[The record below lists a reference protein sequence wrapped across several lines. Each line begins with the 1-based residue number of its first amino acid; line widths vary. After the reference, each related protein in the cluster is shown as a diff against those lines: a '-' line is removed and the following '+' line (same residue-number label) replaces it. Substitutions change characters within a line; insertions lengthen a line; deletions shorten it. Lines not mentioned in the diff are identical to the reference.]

1 MSHPAYSLVQ
11 ERQLNLLG
19 VNARMLRH
27 NSSGAIILHLAN
39 DEPNFTFAVGFA
51 TTPADDTGVAHIL
64 EHMVLA
70 GSERFPVKDP
80 FFEMVKGS
88 VAGFINAI
96 TWPDRTIYPFATDH
110 PGDYLNLMHV
120 YLDAVF
126 RPRLTRETFD
136 QEAWHLEPG
145 DTPGTLRYRGV
156 VFNEMKG
163 AAADPDRALDRTQ
176 TVALLHDTPY
186 RFDSGGDPGAIPGL
200 SYENLRAF
208 HHDHYHPSRARFL
221 LHGDVPL
228 EESLTLIAGYL
239 DGVAPLPPLPLP
251 NHPTPFT
258 GPRGAHG
265 RYPADA
271 KGKAMAVMAWALP
284 EIASLG
290 ELLAW
295 ELFER
300 VLIGTPAA
308 PLRRALLDAN
318 LGEAFIGDFSDE
330 SRTASFEVGL
340 RGVAPEQTEAVHA
353 LVLAELARIAEAGIN
368 DDDVLAARNRL
379 EFSMREL
386 DAWGGQR
393 GLAIGLSLMGRWFH
407 GHDPLAEIDFDAGLA
422 ELDARLAAA
431 GGPGAAMTAMIRQAL
446 LAGRHRVDVIITP
459 DPELS
464 AQRQA
469 TEDARLAALA
479 AAAGE
484 AGLAAIASSAA
495 ALEAHQQRPDDEAAK
510 ASLPRLRRSDLAAA
524 RSEVS
529 SRLEKHGDAEL
540 LWVEQP
546 TRGLVYLDLSF
557 DLSALPPTLLPHV
570 GILGRALLETG
581 TRSSSLAELTRRI
594 DRDTGGLAPGIETHA
609 PIGGVGP
616 GVARFMLRGK
626 ALASQA
632 PALTELMAEVLQEA
646 RLDDLAALRRLALES
661 LARRRTALERS
672 GTQFAAARVAAHASN
687 EARLAELL
695 GGLASLD
702 ALTGLVERIDHDAA
716 ALAVELEQLR
726 TALFGRATLVAG
738 ITADSEAAAASAPAV
753 AALLAALPEGA
764 PAGSLPPL
772 ASPALREGWNLPGQ
786 VNYTAMRWE
795 LRGGAKL
802 PGAYLAATR
811 HLSADVLIPLL
822 RFQGGAYGAGASLDP
837 FQGSLT
843 AIAYRDP
850 NLEETLAT
858 FRSLPHHLREAAATL
873 DDDALDTLI
882 VGSVGKLD
890 PYALPGATG
899 YRTLLRHLRGSEGE
913 TARLRAELL
922 ASGRQD
928 FLDLADAIEAA
939 GEPTVAVLGPQ
950 GPLAKIAAEADWVV
964 REPG

>member
-1 MSHPAYSLVQ
+1 
-11 ERQLNLLG
+11 
-19 VNARMLRH
+19 
-27 NSSGAIILHLAN
+27 
-39 DEPNFTFAVGFA
+39 
-51 TTPADDTGVAHIL
+51 VAHIL

-96 TWPDRTIYPFATDH
+96 TWPDRTVYPFATDH

-145 DTPGTLRYRGV
+145 ETPGTLRYRGV

-176 TVALLHDTPY
+176 TMALLPDTPY
-186 RFDSGGDPGAIPGL
+186 RFDSGGDPAAIPDL
-200 SYENLRAF
+200 TYENLQAF
-208 HHDHYHPSRARFL
+208 HRDHYHPSRARFL

-228 EESLTLIAGYL
+228 EASLTLIASYL
-239 DGVAPLPPLPLP
+239 DGVTPLPPLPLP
-251 NHPTPFT
+251 NHPTPFAS
-258 GPRGAHG
+258 PRSALG

-271 KGKAMAVMAWALP
+271 KGKAMAVMTWALP
-284 EIASLG
+284 EVASLG

-318 LGEAFIGDFSDE
+318 LGEAFIGDFSDD

-340 RGVAPEQTEAVHA
+340 RGVPSEQAEAVHA
-353 LVLAELARIAEAGIN
+353 LVLSSLERIADAGIN

-379 EFSMREL
+379 EFGMREL

-393 GLAIGLSLMGRWFH
+393 GLAIGLSLVGRWFH
-407 GHDPLAEIDFDAGLA
+407 GHDPLAELDFDAGLA
-422 ELDARLAAA
+422 DLDARLASA

-446 LAGRHRVDVIITP
+446 LAGQHRVDAIVTP
-459 DPELS
+459 DPELT

-469 TEDARLAALA
+469 VEDARLAALA
-479 AAAGE
+479 ASAGE
-484 AGLAAIASSAA
+484 AGRAAIAHSAA
-495 ALEAHQQRPDDEAAK
+495 ALEAHQQRPDDEVAK
-510 ASLPRLRRSDLAAA
+510 ASLPRLRRADLADA
-524 RSEVS
+524 RPEASN
-529 SRLEKHGDAEL
+529 RLEQHGDAQL
-540 LWVEQP
+540 LWVDQP

-557 DLSALPPTLLPHV
+557 DLAALPAELLPHV

-581 TRSSSLAELTRRI
+581 TRSSTLAELSRRI
-594 DRDTGGLAPGIETHA
+594 DRDTGGLATGIETHA
-609 PIGGVGP
+609 PIGGADT
-616 GVARFMLRGK
+616 GVARFVLRGK
-626 ALASQA
+626 ALASHA
-632 PALTELMAEVLQEA
+632 GALAELMAEVLNEA
-646 RLDDLAALRRLALES
+646 RLDDLAAVRRLALES

-672 GTQFAAARVAAHASN
+672 GTQFAAGRVAAHASN
-687 EARLAELL
+687 EARLAEML

-702 ALTGLVERIDHDAA
+702 ALTALVERIDQNAPAVAA
-716 ALAVELEQLR
+716 EFEALR
-726 TALFGRATLVAG
+726 TALFGRASLVAG
-738 ITADSEAAAASAPAV
+738 ITADGQTAAASDAAV
-753 AALLAALPEGA
+753 SALLAALPQGA
-764 PAGSLPPL
+764 PAGRLPLL
-772 ASPALREGWNLPGQ
+772 AAPAMREGWNLPGQ

-795 LRGGAKL
+795 LNGGAKL
-802 PGAYLAATR
+802 PGGFLAATR

-837 FQGSLT
+837 LQGSLT

-858 FRSLPHHLREAAATL
+858 FRSLPQHLREAAASL

-899 YRTLLRHLRGSEGE
+899 YRSLIRYLRGSQGE
-913 TARLRAELL
+913 TGRLREELL
-922 ASGRQD
+922 VSGRQD
-928 FLDLADAIEAA
+928 FRDLADALDAA
-939 GEPTVAVLGPQ
+939 GEPTVTVLGPQ
-950 GPLAKIAAEADWVV
+950 GPLAKLAAEGSWVV
-964 REPG
+964 RDPG